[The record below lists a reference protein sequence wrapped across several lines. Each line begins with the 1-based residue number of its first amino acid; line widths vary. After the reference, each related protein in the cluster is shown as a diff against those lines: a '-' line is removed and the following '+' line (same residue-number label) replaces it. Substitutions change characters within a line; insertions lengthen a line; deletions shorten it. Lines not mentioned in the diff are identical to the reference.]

1 VSAVNSLNLQ
11 KPISIERNIIVLSI
25 AVFLVAF
32 GEELW
37 NSFLPKYLEALG
49 ASIALIAAFGTF
61 KDFLDAIYQYPGGVL
76 SDHLGERRALT
87 LFAGMAACG
96 YAIYLL
102 SSRPWM
108 LFIGVLFVMSWS
120 SLGSPALFA
129 MIGAA
134 LSRERRT
141 MGFSW
146 QSLVK
151 RVPIVIAPALGGLL
165 IARGGIIRGVRTG
178 LAIAIVMALLT
189 VVLQQ
194 RFYIQTPVSPLSPS
208 GGMARVFRSFSPV
221 FKRLLFS
228 DILAR
233 LAEGIAEIFIVI
245 YAINVIGL
253 TPKQFGL
260 LVGVQMLTAIAGYF
274 PAAALTARIG
284 RKPLVFFTFVCFA
297 LFPLMVALA
306 RSFPQ
311 MLGAFVIGGLREFG
325 EPARKAMIVNFADE
339 QSRGRHVGLY
349 YFIRNISVTPAAA
362 VGGWLWHVL
371 SPNATFHAAFLCGV
385 AGALYFLVCVHEK
398 TQEVNA

>member
-1 VSAVNSLNLQ
+1 VNTGNSLSLQ
-11 KPISIERNIIVLSI
+11 KMSSLERNVIILSI

-49 ASIALIAAFGTF
+49 ASIALIAVFGTF

-76 SDHLGERRALT
+76 SDRLGERRALT

-96 YAIYLL
+96 YAIYLF

-129 MIGAA
+129 MIGAT

-141 MGFSW
+141 LGFSW
-146 QSLVK
+146 QSLLK
-151 RVPIVIAPALGGLL
+151 RLPIVMAPALGGLL
-165 IARGGIIRGVRTG
+165 IGRWGMIRGVRTG
-178 LAIAIVMALLT
+178 LAIAILMALLT
-189 VVLQQ
+189 VILQQ
-194 RFYIQTPVSPLSPS
+194 KFYIQIPATALPS
-208 GGMARVFRSFSPV
+208 VGGMARVYRNFSPV

-245 YAINVIGL
+245 YVINFIGL
-253 TPKQFGL
+253 NPKQFGL
-260 LVGVQMLTAIAGYF
+260 LVGVQMATAIVGYL
-274 PAAALTARIG
+274 PAAALATRIG

-297 LFPLMVALA
+297 FFPLVVALA

-311 MLGAFVIGGLREFG
+311 MLGAFMIGGLREFG

-339 QSRGRHVGLY
+339 QFRGRHVGLY

-362 VGGWLWHVL
+362 LGGWLWHVF

-385 AGALYFLVCVHEK
+385 AGALFFLVAVHDR
-398 TQEVNA
+398 TQEVSA

>member
-1 VSAVNSLNLQ
+1 VNTVNSQSLQ
-11 KPISIERNIIVLSI
+11 KSLSIERNVIILSV
-25 AVFLVAF
+25 AVFLMAF

-37 NSFLPKYLEALG
+37 NSFLPKYLEGLG
-49 ASIALIAAFGTF
+49 ASIGLIAVFGTL

-76 SDHLGERRALT
+76 SDRLGERQALT

-96 YAIYLL
+96 YAVYLL

-120 SLGSPALFA
+120 SLGSPALFS

-134 LSRERRT
+134 LSTERRT
-141 MGFSW
+141 LGFSW
-146 QSLVK
+146 QSLLK
-151 RVPIVIAPALGGLL
+151 RLPIVIAPALGGLL
-165 IARGGIIRGVRTG
+165 IAHEGMIRGVRTG
-178 LAIAIVMALLT
+178 LAIAIVMAIFT
-189 VVLQQ
+189 MILQQ
-194 RFYIQTPVSPLSPS
+194 KFYIQTPTSPIRPA
-208 GGMARVFRSFSPV
+208 GGMTQLFRSFSPV
-221 FKRLLFS
+221 LKQLLFS

-253 TPKQFGL
+253 NPKQFGL
-260 LVGVQMLTAIAGYF
+260 LVGVQMTTAIVGYL
-274 PAAALTARIG
+274 PAAALAARIG
-284 RKPLVFFTFVCFA
+284 RKPLVFLTFVCFA
-297 LFPLMVALA
+297 LFPLMVAYA
-306 RSFPQ
+306 RSFSQ
-311 MLGAFVIGGLREFG
+311 MFGAFVVGGLREFG

-349 YFIRNISVTPAAA
+349 YLIRNISVTPAAA

-385 AGALYFLVCVHEK
+385 AGALFFLVSVHEK
-398 TQEVNA
+398 TSEVNA

>member
-1 VSAVNSLNLQ
+1 MNPVNSLSLR
-11 KPISIERNIIVLSI
+11 KSSSIERNVIILSV

-49 ASIALIAAFGTF
+49 GSIALIAVFGTF
-61 KDFLDAIYQYPGGVL
+61 KDFLDAVYQYPGGVL
-76 SDHLGERRALT
+76 SDRLGERQALT

-96 YAIYLL
+96 YVIYLL

-120 SLGSPALFA
+120 SLGSPAIFA
-129 MIGAA
+129 AIGAS
-134 LSRERRT
+134 LSSERRT
-141 MGFSW
+141 LGFSW
-146 QSLVK
+146 QSLLK
-151 RVPIVIAPALGGLL
+151 RLPIVIAPVLGGLL
-165 IARGGIIRGVRTG
+165 IAREGMVRGVRTG
-178 LAIAIVMALLT
+178 LAVAVLMALFAMI
-189 VVLQQ
+189 LQQ
-194 RFYIQTPVSPLSPS
+194 RFYLQTPSSLSRPA
-208 GGMARVFRSFSPV
+208 GGMVLLFRSFSPV
-221 FKRLLFS
+221 LKQLLFS

-245 YAINVIGL
+245 YAINIIGL
-253 TPKQFGL
+253 NPKQFGL
-260 LVGVQMLTAIAGYF
+260 LVGVQMTTAIAGYL
-274 PAAALTARIG
+274 PAAALASRVG
-284 RKPLVFFTFVCFA
+284 RKPLVFFTFICFA
-297 LFPLMVALA
+297 LFPLMVAHA

-311 MLGAFVIGGLREFG
+311 MFGAFVVGGLREFG

-339 QSRGRHVGLY
+339 QCRGRHVGLY

-362 VGGWLWHVL
+362 VGGWLWHIL

-385 AGALYFLVCVHEK
+385 AGALFFLVSVHDK